1 MPGDQRAAEKQSERH
16 KSFPE
21 YMEHIVKLCRKRCQS
36 AAFLATVLVAL
47 FSICDLSA
55 QQTPETVAQLVRQID
70 GQLNAIEQSATS
82 HSAAEMASALS
93 EQIDQLD
100 EKSIMVFGERRKQ
113 REESCDKLR
122 EHIANWATAVEVDLA
137 RCKSAL
143 AGAREAWALVK
154 AQYPEEALEVLPPL
168 WSCSMH
174 AELMEPEAGT
184 CGICGMSLDP
194 IYVTQPELTQ
204 TPVIRAEILA
214 QVPLEVGKKADL
226 RIRLVFDSDSR
237 PVTLDD
243 LEEAHTR
250 KIHLLISDMS
260 KTDYHHE
267 HPEPVAEGEYA
278 FSFVPALPGT
288 YRVWADLKPA
298 LTRVQQFSI
307 ADIPS
312 TTPRQGQLA
321 RDEPENRKAEIDG
334 YRFDLS
340 FDKPV
345 IQEKETVPGK
355 LHVTG
360 PDGKPFTRLEVVM
373 GAFGHL
379 VGFGED
385 TVLHIHPVGPPLL
398 PVDALGGPDLPFYFR
413 SNQAGAV
420 RFFAQVK
427 IGGKDFFP
435 RFVINLQPRQRV
447 PKL

>member
-1 MPGDQRAAEKQSERH
+1 MER
-16 KSFPE
+16 
-21 YMEHIVKLCRKRCQS
+21 IVKLRRRRYQS
-36 AAFLATVLVAL
+36 TASFATVTLAL
-47 FSICDLSA
+47 FWICDLSG
-55 QQTPETVAQLVRQID
+55 QQTPQTVAQLVRQID
-70 GQLNAIEQSATS
+70 RQLIAMEQDAPSDSAP
-82 HSAAEMASALS
+82 ALADS
-93 EQIDQLD
+93 LSQQVDELD
-100 EKSIMVFGERRKQ
+100 ERSVMIFGQRRQ
-113 REESCDKLR
+113 RREENCHKLR
-122 EHIANWATAVEVDLA
+122 NHIANWMTAVNVDPA
-137 RCKSAL
+137 KCKSAL
-143 AGAREAWALVK
+143 AGARAAWAIVK

-174 AELMEPEAGT
+174 AELMEPEAGS
-184 CGICGMSLDP
+184 CGICGMSLEP

-204 TPVIRAEILA
+204 TPIIRAEILA
-214 QVPLEVGKKADL
+214 KAPLEVEKKADV
-226 RIRLVFDSDSR
+226 RIRLLFDSDGR

-260 KTDYHHE
+260 NTDYHHE
-267 HPEPVAEGEYA
+267 HPEPVGEGEYA

-298 LTRVQQFSI
+298 LTQVQQYSI

-312 TTPRQGQLA
+312 TTPRQGQPA

-345 IQEKETVPGK
+345 IQEKDTVPGQ

-360 PDGKPFTRLEVVM
+360 PDGKPFTSLEVVM

-379 VGFGED
+379 VGFSEAA
-385 TVLHIHPVGPPLL
+385 VLHIHPVGPPLL
-398 PVDALGGPDLPFYFR
+398 PADALGGPDLPFYFR

-435 RFVINLQPRQRV
+435 RFVINVQPVQRL
-447 PKL
+447 PKLAVP